1 MHEKIWVSE
10 GIIAAAVA
18 LVISYY
24 VLGPGTALSRYGGP
38 LGWSALIA
46 TSVLVIQSFWRGQA
60 SPRELQE
67 TKAAVRYQ
75 FAINKWGGL
84 HVSLS
89 IVVIILVTI
98 HGLSF
103 FPSLFEP
110 SLLIWLGDAAFLTLI
125 VLNFSGVVTESKRRS
140 RKFGPLKRLHLLLMI
155 FALALAVV
163 HVEGLLSGLF
173 LRSVAAGAIVGLV
186 GALAVFI
193 TVPLTVRKSG

>member
-1 MHEKIWVSE
+1 MHEKVWLSE
-10 GIIAAAVA
+10 GIIAAAIA

-46 TSVLVIQSFWRGQA
+46 IFVLVIQSYWRTLA
-60 SPRELQE
+60 NPRELRE

-75 FAINKWGGL
+75 LAINKWGGL

-89 IVVIILVTI
+89 IVVIILVI
-98 HGLSF
+98 VHGLF
-103 FPSLFEP
+103 LLPSLLEP
-110 SLLIWLGDAAFLTLI
+110 SLLIWLGAAAFLTLLI
-125 VLNFSGVVTESKRRS
+125 LNFSGVVTESKRRS
-140 RKFGPLKRLHLLLMI
+140 RKFGRLKRLHLLVMI

-163 HVEGLLSGLF
+163 HVEGLMSGLL
-173 LRSVAAGAIVGLV
+173 LRSVIVGAIVAVV

-193 TVPLTVRKSG
+193 TVPLTVRIAE